1 MKLNI
6 PSNTEYLT
14 WQDSIN
20 HYIDDMSQLTILETG
35 IGKGSEFLVN
45 KFKHVYSF
53 ESAWDREW
61 YDLCTQ
67 QSSSNWNTMYYDLNR
82 TDIYIDALTNFV
94 DLKKIDIALVDHA
107 CKGDN
112 HSDKCRRGD
121 IAKYFMKI
129 GIPNIF
135 VHDYPGGNYF
145 WDVSNS
151 VVDEYGY
158 DIQPNKYK
166 TGYYKKR

>member
-1 MKLNI
+1 MKLDI
-6 PSNTEYLT
+6 PHNSAYLT
-14 WQDSIN
+14 WQYSMS

-53 ESAWDREW
+53 ESAWDQEW
-61 YDLCTQ
+61 YNLCTQ
-67 QSSSNWNTMYYDLNR
+67 QSSSNWDTMYYDLNR
-82 TDIYIDALTNFV
+82 SDIYIDALENFV
-94 DLKKIDIALVDHA
+94 DLTKIDIALVDHA

-121 IAKYFMKI
+121 IAKYFMQI

-135 VHDYPGGNYF
+135 VHDYPHGNYF
-145 WDVSNS
+145 WNVSDSIINY
-151 VVDEYGY
+151 YGY
-158 DIQPNKYK
+158 DIQSNQHD
-166 TGYYKKR
+166 TGYYKKQ